1 MAKVKTALIDAGLM
15 SPELVFLN
23 GMLFPRP
30 IPSHLTFPHPGSKK
44 SMVLTK
50 VPERIL
56 PGASYRLMD
65 VRLCNTTSVPYFL
78 LANTG
83 DDTLMKIM
91 RKAAFDRYV

>member
-1 MAKVKTALIDAGLM
+1 
-15 SPELVFLN
+15 
-23 GMLFPRP
+23 
-30 IPSHLTFPHPGSKK
+30 
-44 SMVLTK
+44 MVLTK